1 MQGQGVTG
9 TTADSTEAA
18 GLVHE
23 NGTRD
28 DIAYLSATEMAA
40 GIRSGQLT
48 SEQAVAR
55 VLERIA
61 RTQTVLNAF
70 ATVCADEALAQACA
84 ADAARA
90 RGEAL
95 GPLHG
100 VPFSVKD
107 IINTK
112 GVRTAWGS
120 RLMAQNVPDAD
131 AVAVARL
138 KKAGAVLIGKTT
150 TSEFAWKLLTDSP
163 LNGVTRYPWNPDLT
177 PGGSSGGAAVAV
189 AARLGPLALATDA
202 GASTRLPAACCG
214 VVGLKPTLGL
224 IPHTQ
229 VPDGFNN
236 FVHLGVIARTVADV
250 ALMLDAVAGPDAA
263 DPHSLGAP
271 APQAVAALKSPLRL
285 DGLRIAW
292 RPFCGN
298 TALDADTRR
307 RCEEVIAALRKAGAV
322 VKEHDAAME
331 NAEPSWRVLQQSN
344 WGARLGA
351 QIDKVGDQLDPPLAE
366 AVRAA
371 LLFSGQDVIKA
382 TYKRTQFFRLVQSW
396 FADADFV
403 LTPTMSRPPLTV
415 DHPVDRP
422 IEINGQSAGDMRST
436 WTPYLNLF
444 DLTGHPAASVPCG
457 QTPGGLPAGL
467 QIVGPWYGDAAVL
480 GLAAHVERI
489 VGWPGWRPPH
499 A

>member
-1 MQGQGVTG
+1 MTG
-9 TTADSTEAA
+9 TTADSTGPAA
-18 GLVHE
+18 LARE
-23 NGTRD
+23 NGARD
-28 DIAYLSATEMAA
+28 DIAFLSAAEMAA
-40 GIRSGQLT
+40 RIRSGDL
-48 SEQAVAR
+48 SAEQAVSR
-55 VLERIA
+55 ILERIA
-61 RTQTVLNAF
+61 RTQPVLNAY
-70 ATVCADEALAQACA
+70 ATVCADEALAQARA

-90 RGEAL
+90 RGDRL

-100 VPFSVKD
+100 VPVSVKD
-107 IINTK
+107 IVNTK

-120 RLMAQNVPDAD
+120 RLMAQNVPEAD

-138 KKAGAVLIGKTT
+138 KAAGAILVGKTT

-163 LNGVTRYPWNPDLT
+163 LHGVTRNPWNPALT

-189 AARLGPLALATDA
+189 AAGLGPLALATDA

-236 FVHLGVIARTVADV
+236 FIHLGIIARTVADV
-250 ALMLDAVAGPDAA
+250 ALMLDAIAGPDAA
-263 DPHSLGAP
+263 DPHSLRAP
-271 APQAVAALKSPLRL
+271 APRAQEALRSPSVLA
-285 DGLRIAW
+285 GLRIAW
-292 RPFCGN
+292 RPLCGN
-298 TALDADTRR
+298 AALDAETRR
-307 RCEEVIAALRKAGAV
+307 RCEEVLDALRGAGAV
-322 VKEHDAAME
+322 VREQDAAME

-351 QIDKVGDQLDPPLAE
+351 QIDKVAGQIDPPLAE
-366 AVRAA
+366 AVRGA
-371 LLFSGQDVIKA
+371 LLLSGQDVIKA

-396 FADADFV
+396 FADVDFV
-403 LTPTMSRPPLTV
+403 LTPTMSRPPLAA

-422 IEINGQSAGDMRST
+422 IEINGESAGDMRAS

-457 QTPGGLPAGL
+457 RTAGGLPAGL

-480 GLAAHVERI
+480 GLAAQVERF
-489 VGWPGWRPPH
+489 VGWPDWRPPH

>member
-1 MQGQGVTG
+1 VTG
-9 TTADSTEAA
+9 TMAERTGSVAIALE
-18 GLVHE
+18 H
-23 NGTRD
+23 RD
-28 DIAYLSATEMAA
+28 DVAHLPATEMAA
-40 GIRSGQLT
+40 RMRAGRLT
-48 SEQAVAR
+48 SEQIVAR

-61 RTQTVLNAF
+61 QTQPSLNAY
-70 ATVCADEALAQACA
+70 ATVCADEALAEARR

-90 RGEAL
+90 RGEPL
-95 GPLHG
+95 GLLHG

-107 IINTK
+107 ILNTK
-112 GVRTAWGS
+112 GVRTGWGS

-131 AVAVARL
+131 AVAVTRL
-138 KKAGAVLIGKTT
+138 KAAGAILIGKTT

-163 LNGVTRYPWNPDLT
+163 LNGVTRNPWNLSLT

-189 AARLGPLALATDA
+189 AAGSGPIALATDA

-224 IPHTQ
+224 VPHTQ

-236 FVHLGVIARTVADV
+236 FIHLGVMARTVADA
-250 ALMLDAVAGPDAA
+250 ALMLDVIAGPDAA

-271 APQAVAALKSPLRL
+271 APLAQAALAAPLPL
-285 DGLRIAW
+285 KGVRIVW

-298 TALDADTRR
+298 TALDAHVRS
-307 RCEEVIAALRKAGAV
+307 RCEDVLAALAKAGAV
-322 VKEHDAAME
+322 VREDGQAME

-344 WGARLGA
+344 WAARLGA
-351 QIDKVGDQLDPPLAE
+351 QIDEVGDRLDPPFAE
-366 AVRAA
+366 AIRLA
-371 LLFSGQDVIKA
+371 LRYSGQDVVKA

-396 FADADFV
+396 FRDADFIV
-403 LTPTMSRPPLTV
+403 TPTMSRPPLSA
-415 DHPVDRP
+415 DHPVDAP
-422 IEINGQSAGDMRST
+422 IDINGEPAGDMRAS

-457 QTPGGLPAGL
+457 LTPGALPAGL

-489 VGWPGWRPPH
+489 VGWPEWRAPH

>member
-1 MQGQGVTG
+1 M
-9 TTADSTEAA
+9 AA
-18 GLVHE
+18 PRE
-23 NGTRD
+23 NGARG
-28 DIAYLSATEMAA
+28 DIAYLSATDMAA
-40 GIRSGQLT
+40 RIRAGQLT
-48 SEQAVAR
+48 AEQAVAHA
-55 VLERIA
+55 LERIA
-61 RTQTVLNAF
+61 RTQPVLNAF
-70 ATVCADEALAQACA
+70 ATVCADEALVQARA

-90 RGEAL
+90 RGEPL

-138 KKAGAVLIGKTT
+138 KSAGAVLIGKTT

-163 LNGVTRYPWNPDLT
+163 AHGVTRNPWDPTRT

-189 AARLGPLALATDA
+189 AAHMGPIALATDA

-236 FVHLGVIARTVADV
+236 FIHLGLIARNVADI
-250 ALMLDAVAGPDAA
+250 ALMLDVVAGPDRA

-271 APQAVAALKSPLRL
+271 APQARAALQSPLPL
-285 DGLRIAW
+285 AGLRIAW

-298 TALDADTRR
+298 TALDAETRR
-307 RCEEVIAALRKAGAV
+307 RCEEVISALREGGADV
-322 VKEHDAAME
+322 RTHDAAME

-351 QIDKVGDQLDPPLAE
+351 QIDKVADQLDPPLAE
-366 AVRAA
+366 AVRGA

-396 FADADFV
+396 FAEVDFV
-403 LTPTMSRPPLTV
+403 LTPTMSRPPLAA

-422 IEINGQSAGDMRST
+422 IEINGESAGDMRSS

-457 QTPGGLPAGL
+457 RTSDGLPAGL

-480 GLAAHVERI
+480 ALAAHVERI
-489 VGWPGWRPPH
+489 VGWPDWRPPH